1 MLAPLFD
8 VKTFI
13 LLIKDSS
20 NLEYNVTACSFLI
33 NPESKPKNEKISD
46 VYDIGKFIK
55 SPLLIKEFPHCRLIK
70 HSGDVHLQH
79 LAKIT

>member
-55 SPLLIKEFPHCRLIK
+55 SPLLIKEFPHCIYYPNAIQK
-70 HSGDVHLQH
+70 
-79 LAKIT
+79 